1 MEKRLFTSPD
11 FFEKLL
17 DSTITACVMSGMTS
31 GGGTRP
37 GPGGG
42 GGKPSGKQS
51 TTPSPTSLGLDEDP
65 FADD

>member
-1 MEKRLFTSPD
+1 MEKRLFISPD
-11 FFEKLL
+11 FFEELL
-17 DSTITACVMSGMTS
+17 DSTITACVMSGPTS

-42 GGKPSGKQS
+42 GVKPGKQS
-51 TTPSPTSLGLDEDP
+51 TTPSPTPLGLDEDP

>member
-1 MEKRLFTSPD
+1 MEKRFFKVPD
-11 FFEKLL
+11 FFEVFF
-17 DSTITACVMSGMTS
+17 DSTVTACVMSNTT
-31 GGGTRP
+31 GGGGAQRP
-37 GPGGG
+37 GG

>member
-11 FFEKLL
+11 FFEELL
-17 DSTITACVMSGMTS
+17 DSTITACVMSGPTA

-37 GPGGG
+37 GPGGA
-42 GGKPSGKQS
+42 GGKPKQS
-51 TTPSPTSLGLDEDP
+51 TTPSTTSLGLDEDP

>member
-1 MEKRLFTSPD
+1 MEKRLFISPD
-11 FFEKLL
+11 FFEELL
-17 DSTITACVMSGMTS
+17 DSTITACVMSGTTS

-42 GGKPSGKQS
+42 GGKPPKSS
-51 TTPSPTSLGLDEDP
+51 TTSSPTSLGLDEDP

>member
-1 MEKRLFTSPD
+1 
-11 FFEKLL
+11 
-17 DSTITACVMSGMTS
+17 MSGMTS